1 MALLTCEKL
10 TREPWFR
17 ELDLELEAGE
27 VVVLRGPSGSGK
39 TLLLRSIANLDPLD
53 SGRILLEGREPES
66 MEPAQ
71 WRRSVL
77 YVHQSGVRFSGTVR
91 SNLERIAVL
100 AAVAGGSAPDLR
112 DVPGIDPQADAERLS
127 GGEAQRLALHRALLC
142 RPRVLLLDESTG
154 ALDREASLTAEA
166 RILEFAAEGNAA
178 LWVTHDVT
186 LAQRL
191 GARELRFP

>member
-39 TLLLRSIANLDPLD
+39 TLLLRSIADLDPLD

-100 AAVAGGSAPDLR
+100 AAVVGGPAQELR

-178 LWVTHDVT
+178 LWVTHDST

-191 GARELRFP
+191 GAREVRFP

>member
-10 TREPWFR
+10 AREPWFR
-17 ELDLELEAGE
+17 ALDLELNAGE
-27 VVVLRGPSGSGK
+27 VLVLRGPSGSGK
-39 TLLLRSIANLDPLD
+39 TLLLRSIADLDPLD
-53 SGRILLEGREPES
+53 SGRVLLEGRERES
-66 MEPAQ
+66 MGPAQ

-77 YVHQSGVRFSGTVR
+77 YVHQSGVRFPGTVR

-100 AAVAGGSAPDLR
+100 AAVVGGPAQELR

-178 LWVTHDVT
+178 LWVTHDAT
-186 LAQRL
+186 LAERL
-191 GARELRFP
+191 GAREVRFP

>member
-39 TLLLRSIANLDPLD
+39 TLLLRSIADLDPLD
-53 SGRILLEGREPES
+53 SGRILLEGRERES

-77 YVHQSGVRFSGTVR
+77 YVHQSGVRFPGTVR

-100 AAVAGGSAPDLR
+100 AAVVGGPAQELR

-154 ALDREASLTAEA
+154 ALDREASQAAEA
-166 RILEFAAEGNAA
+166 RILEFAAESNAA
-178 LWVTHDVT
+178 LWVTHDST

>member
-39 TLLLRSIANLDPLD
+39 TLLLRSIADLDPLD

-77 YVHQSGVRFSGTVR
+77 YVHQSGVRFPGTVR